1 MDFIEYPNTGYNSYC
16 SEDFADEFF
25 ETRSNSDAWDTASKE
40 TVIITSFRSLKE
52 LDFDITFDD
61 DKIIST
67 DVYTTAEAAEILQS
81 LQEAQLEQCIY
92 ELQND
97 LDTMQLS
104 YLNISGLAV
113 KMPDKQPERFSP
125 RALAILRPYLI
136 ARTVSR
142 FR

>member
-1 MDFIEYPNTGYNSYC
+1 MSFIEYPNTGYTSYC

-25 ETRSNSDAWDTASKE
+25 ETRSNSSEWDTANKE
-40 TVIITSFRSLKE
+40 ISLMTAFRSLRE
-52 LDFDITFDD
+52 LNFNILFED
-61 DKIIST
+61 DKTLSDAYT
-67 DVYTTAEAAEILQS
+67 DSEKAEILKD
-81 LQEAQLEQCIY
+81 LQESQCEQCIW

-113 KMPDKQPERFSP
+113 RMPEKKPERFSP
-125 RALAILRPYLI
+125 KTIAILRSYLI
-136 ARTVSR
+136 ARTVTR

>member
-1 MDFIEYPNTGYNSYC
+1 MIVYPTTNYDSWV
-16 SEDFADEFF
+16 SEDDADEFF
-25 ETRSNSDAWDTASKE
+25 ETRSNSSEWDVATKEISLMTA
-40 TVIITSFRSLKE
+40 FRSLKE
-52 LDFDITFDD
+52 LDFNILFED
-61 DKIIST
+61 DKTLS
-67 DVYTTAEAAEILQS
+67 DSYSDSEKAEILKD
-81 LQEAQLEQCIY
+81 LQESQCEQCIY

-125 RALAILRPYLI
+125 RALAILRSYLI
-136 ARTVSR
+136 ARSVQR